1 MKSKST
7 ENMGQRGAKWK
18 NCDFFEDRNTYESID
33 TTKLGKR
40 ALNKSRVKNLR
51 DRDINLKQIYMIS

>member
-1 MKSKST
+1 
-7 ENMGQRGAKWK
+7 MGQRGAKWK

-33 TTKLGKR
+33 TTKMGKR